1 VYVAEPG
8 AGRVWRLK
16 PGGVEIVVA
25 EGLAG
30 PRDPA
35 FDAAGRLYVA
45 ETGAGRVVRFVGAF

>member
-1 VYVAEPG
+1 
-8 AGRVWRLK
+8 
-16 PGGVEIVVA
+16 VEIVVA